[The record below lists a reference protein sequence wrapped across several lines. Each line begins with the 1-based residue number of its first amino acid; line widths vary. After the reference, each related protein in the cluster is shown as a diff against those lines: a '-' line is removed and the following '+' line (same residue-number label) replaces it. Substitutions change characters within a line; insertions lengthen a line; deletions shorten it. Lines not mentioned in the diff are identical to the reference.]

1 MNSHRSSLAHP
12 RDSHLLPW
20 HMEHTEPGL
29 GRLLKATSGSAKPEF
44 FACPWLSLVDGFTAD
59 HGCLD
64 CFYYQNGGK
73 RSKMSL

>member
-12 RDSHLLPW
+12 RDSHLLPG

-64 CFYYQNGGK
+64 CFYYQNSGK